1 MPTFPDFYNPE
12 RIGTL
17 FYPNMPAVAEA
28 AAAAQ
33 LPPAAAD
40 RQIVHLLIVDMQVDF
55 CHPQGALYVPGAEGD
70 IQRLIEFIFRHGQHL
85 TSITCTL
92 DSHLPFQIFHP
103 PWWADE
109 EGNHPAPL
117 TLISAEDVDA
127 GRWRPLVKPEWSQE
141 YVHLLEAEA
150 KKRLTIWPFHVLIGG
165 PGNAL
170 DSELFQVIQWHALAR
185 KTQPAWLRKGRVPES
200 EHYSAIQPEIPVP
213 DHPQG
218 EQHDSYLEMLREA
231 DVVFIA
237 GEAQSHCVL
246 ETLEDIVSEL
256 SGEPEQLQK
265 VYVLSDCTSA
275 VVHPEI
281 DFEAMA
287 LERFKAFAE
296 AGVNFIES
304 TDPLPFSAEPQT
316 ESAQPSEPVAG
327 LDRMADWAS

>member
-1 MPTFPDFYNPE
+1 MPRFPDFYNPD

-17 FYPNMPAVAEA
+17 FYPDIAAVAEA

-33 LPPAAAD
+33 LPPAASD
-40 RQIVHLLIVDMQVDF
+40 SQLVHLLVVDMQVDF
-55 CHPQGALYVPGAEGD
+55 CHPQGALYVPGAEAD
-70 IQRLIEFIFRHGQHL
+70 IRRLIEFIFRRGRHL
-85 TSITCTL
+85 TNITCTL

-117 TLISAEDVDA
+117 TLITAADVDA
-127 GRWRPLVKPEWSQE
+127 GRWRPLVKPQWSRD
-141 YVHLLEAEA
+141 YVHRLETEA
-150 KKRLTIWPFHVLIGG
+150 KKVLTIWPFHVLLGG

-170 DSELFQVIQWHALAR
+170 DTELWQAVQWHALAR
-185 KTQPAWLRKGRVPES
+185 KTQPAWLSKGRVPQS

-213 DHPQG
+213 AHPQG
-218 EQHDSYLEMLREA
+218 ERHNGYVELLRAAE
-231 DVVFIA
+231 VVFIA

-246 ETLEDIVSEL
+246 ETLEDIVAEFA
-256 SGEPEQLQK
+256 EQPEQLQK

-287 LERFKAFAE
+287 LERFEAFAA
-296 AGVNFIES
+296 AGINFIES
-304 TDPLPFSAEPQT
+304 TDPLPFLEDSASGSTQAP
-316 ESAQPSEPVAG
+316 APVRG
-327 LDRMADWAS
+327 LERMASWSG